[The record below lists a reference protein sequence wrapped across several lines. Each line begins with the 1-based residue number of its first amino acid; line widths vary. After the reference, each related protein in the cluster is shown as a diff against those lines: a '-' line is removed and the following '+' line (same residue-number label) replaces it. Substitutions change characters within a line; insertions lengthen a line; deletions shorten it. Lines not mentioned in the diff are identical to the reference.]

1 MSFPMVRVET
11 DEQLRSSNLIIG
23 LDHGSKTISC
33 RARSLERRRRSSLL
47 PQHERKKKGGS
58 ENEDGPL
65 ALSQHHLG
73 VSARLAL
80 LIFNNRPGGTNPT
93 NHK

>member
-1 MSFPMVRVET
+1 MEKKV
-11 DEQLRSSNLIIG
+11 QLVTTTR
-23 LDHGSKTISC
+23 
-33 RARSLERRRRSSLL
+33 E
-47 PQHERKKKGGS
+47 EKKRGS

-65 ALSQHHLG
+65 ALSQHHQG
-73 VSARLAL
+73 VSAWLAL